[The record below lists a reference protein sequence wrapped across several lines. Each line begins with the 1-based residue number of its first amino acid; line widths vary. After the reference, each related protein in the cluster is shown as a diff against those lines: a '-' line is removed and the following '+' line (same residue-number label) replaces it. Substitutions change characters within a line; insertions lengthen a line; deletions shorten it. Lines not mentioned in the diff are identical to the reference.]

1 MGMEDLLKIVFGVTA
16 SSCIASTI
24 ILFILKLIFEKF
36 ATYLEKKHSR
46 KFEEQLEKYKSSL
59 DGKNYISKVQ
69 FDIEFAVIKELTKNF
84 FNMLVKLDGLYT
96 SDYDLPN
103 MKKCDDKQAVSDFFY
118 NAGKSVVSAQDS
130 LHENKA
136 FISKIIYEKFKGV
149 YDEAFKLFW
158 EYKNQLART
167 DYKDTIQNEQWNKE
181 REEKVS
187 YLQDKLDILNDEL
200 REYLY
205 NLKIVD

>member
-1 MGMEDLLKIVFGVTA
+1 MEMADIIKIIFGVTA
-16 SSCIASTI
+16 SSCIASTV
-24 ILFILKLIFEKF
+24 ILFILKLVFEKF

-84 FNMLVKLDGLYT
+84 FNMLVKLDDLYT
-96 SDYDLPN
+96 TDYDLPN
-103 MKKCDDKQAVSDFFY
+103 MKKFDDKQVIADFFY
-118 NAGKSVVSAQDS
+118 NAGESVVSAQNS

-136 FISKIIYEKFKGV
+136 FISKTIYVKFKKL
-149 YDEAFKLFW
+149 YDESFKLFW
-158 EYKNQLART
+158 EYKNELSRI
-167 DYKDTIQNEQWNKE
+167 DFEDTIQNENWNKE
-181 REEKVS
+181 REKRING
-187 YLQDKLDILNDEL
+187 LHDDLDKLNDEL

-205 NLKIVD
+205 SLKIAD